1 MLRYIPIVRWVG
13 PLVTVG
19 GFLALA
25 FLVLTGRVDLTSL
38 DQYRGGG
45 GARIPAASP
54 VKLEQ
59 LGERSDRSIRIAS
72 FHVTRFD
79 EAKSAD
85 PESMSWLASIAMQF
99 DLIAIQGVVA
109 PPPESAAGERPAGPV
124 QQLVELINRSGG
136 RYRAVVSEPIG
147 RGDEARAYAFLWDD
161 QRIRLDADS
170 AYVVRDDNDR
180 MLREPMVAT
189 FQART
194 AASDGRRPFAFTL
207 VNAHTDPDS
216 VRELAS
222 PANELNV
229 LDDVFHRVREF
240 EYRRAETTDVI
251 LLGDLNAPAGR
262 LGELGRI
269 PSFVNVVSRAIANRP
284 TTEIAAGTDPR
295 NPDTRH
301 PEADTRGPRP
311 QGHILFDGRMTRE
324 ATGRG
329 GVVDLAA
336 DLEIDPEIAA
346 RLSDR
351 SPVWAE
357 FSAYAVDEPPPR

>member
-1 MLRYIPIVRWVG
+1 MLRYIPIVRWIG

-19 GFLALA
+19 GFLAVA
-25 FLVLTGRVDLTSL
+25 FLVLTGRIDLTSL
-38 DQYRGGG
+38 DRYRGSG
-45 GARIPAASP
+45 GASVPAVRQ
-54 VKLEQ
+54 VKVEQ

-85 PESMSWLASIAMQF
+85 PETMSWLASIAMQF
-99 DLIAIQGVVA
+99 DLVAIQGVVA
-109 PPPESAAGERPAGPV
+109 PPPESTAGERPAGPV
-124 QQLVELINRSGG
+124 QRLVELINRSGG

-147 RGDEARAYAFLWDD
+147 RGDEALAYAFLWDD
-161 QRIRLDADS
+161 QRIRWDADS

-207 VNAHTDPDS
+207 VNVHTDPES
-216 VRELAS
+216 VRDLAS

-229 LDDVFHRVREF
+229 LDDVFHRVREY
-240 EYRRAETTDVI
+240 EYRRAQTTDVI
-251 LLGDLNAPAGR
+251 LLGELNSPAGR
-262 LGELGRI
+262 LGELGQI
-269 PSFVNVVSRAIANRP
+269 PSLVDIGSLANANV
-284 TTEIAAGTDPR
+284 
-295 NPDTRH
+295 
-301 PEADTRGPRP
+301 
-311 QGHILFDGRMTRE
+311 LFDERMTRE

-336 DLEIDPEIAA
+336 ELDIDPEVAA
-346 RLSDR
+346 RLSNQ

-357 FSAYAVDEPPPR
+357 FSAYAVDEPSPR